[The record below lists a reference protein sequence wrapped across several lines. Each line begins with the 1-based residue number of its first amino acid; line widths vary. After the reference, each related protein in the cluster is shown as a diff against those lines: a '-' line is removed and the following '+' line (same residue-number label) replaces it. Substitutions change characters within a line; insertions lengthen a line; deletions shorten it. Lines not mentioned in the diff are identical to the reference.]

1 MNPSAWLSTT
11 LALVETCPQAT
22 SLDRLPGVYAVK
34 LRALYPGH
42 TVPET
47 NSVSRHKSLWRHTH
61 PVLSLLLL

>member
-11 LALVETCPQAT
+11 LTLVETCPQAT
-22 SLDRLPGVYAVK
+22 SLDRLPRVYAVK

-47 NSVSRHKSLWRHTH
+47 NSVSRHDSLWRHTH